1 MAKRRRGVLRGV
13 LIGLGVLILLSP
25 VLFIV
30 AYRIV
35 AKKALSG
42 PALRAEINK
51 KPEALLIDW
60 DEAVSTWPGR
70 VSLKNLSIRG
80 SDPNVQWILILP
92 EATLRYA
99 LSPLLRKTLVVSEL
113 RPTSIQFRLRQK
125 LFPGKVDEARVKSLP
140 PIPGFAD
147 PPMRVEGEK
156 LPPPEPDPFTIEVKD
171 VATDA
176 FNDIWVEGF
185 RYQGPAALRGR
196 FRLKPGYRAQIG
208 PASVVFSGGA
218 LKLGE
223 ATVLSETKGKLEATF
238 AEWDVQELIDDKV
251 WRVVTARAELSGPLQ
266 SVDFLEGVLDPG
278 PGQRFSGGTG
288 TFALSAGIEK
298 GVASG
303 IVELTAKKGRYTR
316 PELRL
321 VGSAEGKV
329 RFSDFQLDGGSPD
342 ISGSSV
348 KLTDVFVADA
358 AKGTQPWWGEFEVP
372 TGRLLNGLTAKVTL
386 RCKDG
391 RPLVAFLGDKLPKW
405 AMGLID
411 LDGLKAAVSV
421 VFSEPR
427 TVLRGLEASGGA
439 FRIEGEYDRRGERS
453 RGAFLIDNGRLL
465 VIGVELDNGRAV
477 VRPLLAK
484 QWFEKARPLI
494 HDGAAAAPHPAA
506 QKPTGKKKT

>member
-1 MAKRRRGVLRGV
+1 MAKKGKALRRV
-13 LIGLGVLILLSP
+13 LIGLGILILLSP
-25 VLFIV
+25 VLFV
-30 AYRIV
+30 AAYRIA
-35 AKKALSG
+35 AKKLLTG
-42 PALRAEINK
+42 PALRAEINR
-51 KPEALLIDW
+51 KPAELQIEW

-70 VSLKNLSIRG
+70 VAVKNLSIRG
-80 SDPNVQWILILP
+80 SDPNVQWIVILP

-99 LSPLLRKTLVVSEL
+99 LSPLLRRTFVVTEL
-113 RPTSIQFRLRQK
+113 RPTSIQFRIRQK
-125 LFPGKVDEARVKSLP
+125 LKPGQATEAQVKMLP

-156 LPPPEPDPFTIEVKD
+156 LPPPEPGPFTIEVKD

-176 FNDIWVEGF
+176 FNDIWVDGF

-223 ATVLSETKGKLEATF
+223 STVLSETEGRFEATF

-266 SVDFLEGVLDPG
+266 SADFLEGVLDPG

-303 IVELTAKKGRYTR
+303 TVDLTAKKGRFTS

-321 VGSAEGKV
+321 VGSADAKV
-329 RFSDFQLDGGSPD
+329 KFSDFNLDGGSPD

-358 AKGTQPWWGEFEVP
+358 AKGTQAWWGEFEVP
-372 TGRLLNGLTAKVTL
+372 AGRFKDGLTAKVTL
-386 RCKDG
+386 QCKDG
-391 RPLVAFLGDKLPKW
+391 RPLVAFLGDELPKW
-405 AMGLID
+405 AMGLMN
-411 LDGLKAAVSV
+411 LDGLKATTHV

-427 TVLRGLEASGGA
+427 TVVRGLEASGGE

-453 RGAFLIDNGRLL
+453 RGAFLIDNGGLL

-484 QWFEKARPLI
+484 QWFERARPTI
-494 HDGAAAAPHPAA
+494 HDAPAA
-506 QKPTGKKKT
+506 TPGPTGQKPAQKKKS